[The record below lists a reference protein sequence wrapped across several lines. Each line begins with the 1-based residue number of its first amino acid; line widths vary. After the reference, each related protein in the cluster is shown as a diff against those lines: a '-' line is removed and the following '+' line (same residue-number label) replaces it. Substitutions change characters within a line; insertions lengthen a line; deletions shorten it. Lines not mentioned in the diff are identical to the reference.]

1 MIKGWGDF
9 LGRCMYIQEGE
20 RGGARAGCLLQ
31 PVEHKS
37 PPVKSQLASRQL
49 LFLHLSTAGLLR
61 AQGQEIK
68 FSVQGIES
76 NVKVK
81 VFCLECI
88 TFIESMEN
96 IVQSLKSWEPSR
108 PRLLCSSYSGRLWV
122 L

>member
-1 MIKGWGDF
+1 
-9 LGRCMYIQEGE
+9 MYVHTRGGE
-20 RGGARAGCLLQ
+20 RGARAGCLLQ

-96 IVQSLKSWEPSR
+96 IVQNLKSGGPPSLDFWVAAIWAGFGSFEP
-108 PRLLCSSYSGRLWV
+108 P
-122 L
+122 